1 MTAPKKKIE
10 ETVTTRKNKKSSDKT
25 RNINTMKMMDGFPMH
40 LLLGTP
46 RPSPRPTHLPLELTP
61 IRLIPHE
68 KSLPPTIPTPLKVLM
83 DNKTKTKTK
92 TTTPRKATK
101 KKD

>member
-10 ETVTTRKNKKSSDKT
+10 ETATTRKNKKSSDKT

-40 LLLGTP
+40 LFLGTP
-46 RPSPRPTHLPLELTP
+46 RASPRPSPFPLELTP
-61 IRLIPHE
+61 KRLIPHDT
-68 KSLPPTIPTPLKVLM
+68 SLPPVIPTPLKVLM
-83 DNKTKTKTK
+83 DSKTKTKTK
-92 TTTPRKATK
+92 TPRKTTK